1 MRTTVPKLI
10 ELLGQRRGQMLALAA
25 SATIVS
31 LLDAAAAVL
40 VFSLFRML
48 AAPEQGLQLPVL
60 GDVGRFAPG
69 LEPSGLLLA
78 GGFLVAGVF
87 AMRSIAYLAQAY
99 AQNRVANHAAVD
111 IADDLARGY
120 LAMPYALHLHR
131 NSAELV
137 RNAYEGTQRLT
148 NEVLTPAIRIIS
160 ESLTVVAILGVLLAT
175 APAATG
181 LMLAIFGPTVF
192 ILVRVVNPRLEQ
204 LGKTAFAMG
213 RTSLQSIQQALSG
226 LRDIKVL
233 ERERFFADDFRHQR
247 RRQARARY
255 LRGTALELP
264 RTTIETVLVLAVAAF
279 LAFTV
284 LTGRSPQDAFAVL
297 GLMGYG
303 AFRALPSLNRALQFL
318 NAIRF
323 STAIVDDI
331 HADLQSIGT
340 HASELSAI
348 PTEPLTLRH
357 AIRLE
362 NVHYRYPDTTTD
374 ALAGIHLEVRRSMTL
389 GIVGPTGGGKTT
401 LADIIIGLLEPTS
414 GRVTVDGTDIQEN
427 LRGWR
432 QNLGVVPQ
440 SVFLLD
446 DTLRRNIAFGLPDEK
461 IDDIRLAEAI
471 RLAQLE
477 DFVDRLPDGLD
488 SVVGERGVRIS
499 GGQRQRV
506 AIARALYRRPEVL
519 IFDEATSA
527 LDSVTEQDFMGA
539 LAERLESRTLVMVA
553 HRITTVRDCDRIV
566 VVAGGRIIDSGTYDE
581 LFERSDAFRRLATG
595 SR

>member
-1 MRTTVPKLI
+1 MRGRVSKLI
-10 ELLGQRRGQMLALAA
+10 ELLGQRRGQMVALTA

-48 AAPEQGLQLPVL
+48 AAPEQGLDLPVL
-60 GDVGRFAPG
+60 GDLGRFAPS
-69 LEPSGLLLA
+69 LDPSGLLLA

-87 AMRSIAYLAQAY
+87 TVRSIAYLAEAY
-99 AQNRVANHAAVD
+99 AQNRVANHIAVD
-111 IADDLARGY
+111 VADDLARGY
-120 LAMPYALHLHR
+120 LAMPYALHLRR

-148 NEVLTPAIRIIS
+148 NEVLTPVIRIIS
-160 ESLTVVAILGVLLAT
+160 ESLTVAAILGVLLAT

-181 LMLAIFGPTVF
+181 LMLVIFGPTVF
-192 ILVRVVNPRLEQ
+192 ILLRVVNPRLER

-213 RTSLQSIQQALSG
+213 RTSLKSIQQALAG
-226 LRDIKVL
+226 LRDIKTL

-284 LTGRSPQDAFAVL
+284 LTDRSPQDAFAVL

-303 AFRALPSLNRALQFL
+303 AFRALPSLNRTLQLL
-318 NAIRF
+318 NALRF
-323 STAIVDDI
+323 STAIIDEI
-331 HADLQSIGT
+331 HADLRSIQT
-340 HASELSAI
+340 HVPEIRSRPI
-348 PTEPLTLRH
+348 EPLTLCH

-362 NVHYRYPDTTTD
+362 DVHYRYPDTTTE
-374 ALAGIHLEVRRSMTL
+374 ALAGIDLEIPRGTTL
-389 GIVGPTGGGKTT
+389 GVVGPTGGGKTT
-401 LADIIIGLLEPTS
+401 LVDVIIGLLDPTP
-414 GRVTVDGTDIQEN
+414 GRVTVDGVDIREN
-427 LRGWR
+427 LGGWR
-432 QNLGVVPQ
+432 RNLGVVSQ

-446 DTLRRNIAFGLPDEK
+446 DTLHRNIAFGLPDDEV
-461 IDDIRLAEAI
+461 DEARVAEAV

-477 DFVDRLPDGLD
+477 DFVDGLPEGLD
-488 SVVGERGVRIS
+488 TVVGEQGVRIS

-519 IFDEATSA
+519 VFDEATSA
-527 LDSVTEQDFMGA
+527 LDSVTEQDFMRA
-539 LAERLESRTLVMVA
+539 LAEQLESRTLVMVA

-566 VVAGGRIIDSGTYDE
+566 VVVGGRITDSGTYDE

-595 SR
+595 TG